1 MTAVPIPHPPFIKWP
16 VQVDLAMGG
25 SDYMTDSITELMSGK
40 EKTNS
45 EYPLL
50 MSHMNKRYIR
60 SSSALYLR

>member
-50 MSHMNKRYIR
+50 MSHMNKR
-60 SSSALYLR
+60 